1 METVRARPH
10 AAILTETSSGS
21 AVPCSEG
28 GQPPGWPKVRVF
40 AEPVIMLGGVLVV
53 WGILGTLV
61 VNGAALVTDAAE
73 WFNWAAAFVLGA
85 VSVAT
90 IEVARGHIERRQGRA
105 DWRDDFQRET
115 LLALQEAV
123 AHRSAIALQILSR
136 PQCANACAPEQ
147 LISHAMTTLELD
159 KLAPRIKDHQT
170 RQLIL
175 ELRAATARVADIE
188 PDTDYSAIA
197 REILSATT
205 AVNQRI
211 GNQLRKI

>member
-1 METVRARPH
+1 MARLPRH
-10 AAILTETSSGS
+10 TTT
-21 AVPCSEG
+21 
-28 GQPPGWPKVRVF
+28 VRVF
-40 AEPVIMLGGVLVV
+40 AEPVITLGGVLVV
-53 WGILGTLV
+53 WGILGSLV
-61 VNGAALVTDAAE
+61 LGGAALVFDAAE
-73 WFNWAAAFVLGA
+73 WFNCVVAFVLGA

>member
-1 METVRARPH
+1 MARARPH
-10 AAILTETSSGS
+10 AAIPTETSSGL
-21 AVPCSEG
+21 AVPGSDG
-28 GQPPGWPKVRVF
+28 TRPHGWTKVRVL
-40 AEPVIMLGGVLVV
+40 AEPFITLGGVLVV
-53 WGILGTLV
+53 WGILGSV
-61 VNGAALVTDAAE
+61 VVGGAALEMDAAE
-73 WFNWAAAFVLGA
+73 WFNWAAAFALGA

-159 KLAPRIKDHQT
+159 KLAPRIKDAQT
-170 RQLIL
+170 RQLIQ
-175 ELRAATARVADIE
+175 ELRAATARVSDLE
-188 PDTDYSAIA
+188 PDADYAAIA
-197 REILSATT
+197 REILSATA

-211 GNQLRKI
+211 GNQLRRL